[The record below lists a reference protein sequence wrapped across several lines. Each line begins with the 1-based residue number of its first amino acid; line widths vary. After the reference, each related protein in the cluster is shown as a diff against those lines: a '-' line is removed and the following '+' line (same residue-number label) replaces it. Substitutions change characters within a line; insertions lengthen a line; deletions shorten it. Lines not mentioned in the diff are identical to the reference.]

1 MILFAALFVW
11 FVGWYLTSYFIYN
24 VFGCFID
31 YPITLLC
38 IFCWPA
44 LLIACFINS
53 SFASNMFNPLEKSF
67 IYLNKLFKI
76 KS

>member
-1 MILFAALFVW
+1 MIIFAVLVVW
-11 FVGWYLTSYFIYN
+11 FIGWYLTSYFIYN
-24 VFGCFID
+24 TLGCSID
-31 YPITLLC
+31 CTITFLC

-53 SFASNMFNPLEKSF
+53 NFTCNIFNPLEKSF